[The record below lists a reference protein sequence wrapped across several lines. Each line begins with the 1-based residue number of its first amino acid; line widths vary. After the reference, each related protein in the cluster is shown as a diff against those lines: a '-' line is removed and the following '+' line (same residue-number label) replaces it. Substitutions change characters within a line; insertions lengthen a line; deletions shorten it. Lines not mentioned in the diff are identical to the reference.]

1 MSKWIPAF
9 QLACFAL
16 PWGLRRRALIAA
28 LGWEIH
34 PSARIG
40 RSILMVRHL
49 RMGPRARI
57 GHFTFARNVELL
69 ELGSGAS
76 LGNKNWISGFTLG
89 SDLAFADSN
98 RRAVLSIGDE
108 AAITHGHRID
118 CTDSVTIGEFTT
130 VAGWDTQFVTHAIS
144 VYDAR
149 QRCAPI
155 TVGRYC
161 FVGTRCTLLKGTI
174 LPDYSVLGAG
184 SVLAQKMNDTHKIY
198 SGVPAQPVKQLS
210 PDCKYLTRTKG
221 PCF

>member
-1 MSKWIPAF
+1 MSKWIALF
-9 QLACFAL
+9 QLMCLVL
-16 PWGLRRRALIAA
+16 PWRLRRRALIAA
-28 LGWEIH
+28 LNWEIH

-40 RSILMVRHL
+40 RSILMVLRL

-69 ELGSGAS
+69 ELGAGSS

-89 SDLAFADSN
+89 SDRAFTDCG

-118 CTDSVTIGEFTT
+118 CTDSVTVGAFTT

-155 TVGRYC
+155 TIGRYC
-161 FVGTRCTLLKGTI
+161 FVGTRCTLLKGAE

-184 SVLAQKMNDTHKIY
+184 SVLAHKMSETYRLY
-198 SGVPAQPVKQLS
+198 SGIPAKSVKPLPSDSQ
-210 PDCKYLTRTKG
+210 YFTRNEG